1 MKKKYIIGICA
12 VCIIVLL
19 LGGYAFSEYS
29 KANQYAEDMQYYFD
43 TVLTNN
49 AYMSSKPTNTIINDY
64 IEQSRKCKNDADF
77 LNLLLEAN
85 TSFGDAGHL
94 FPLLPENYYYRLY
107 TYEAAI
113 ESKNIDDNNTLYV
126 NLCKPEVL
134 KAYDS
139 VSDEFLCD
147 KRKIKNSL
155 SQQTMEK
162 SNDNIKFTYI
172 KDTLFITIKSFNFEY
187 YMYDIEKIRKELEK
201 YEGDRIVFD
210 VRDNGGGTGYY
221 FLDLISMTK
230 NKDFRCEMT
239 TYGRGDI
246 LTNYLKNVE
255 TNLKVEVKDDEI
267 ILTDNLE
274 IKSSHEFDF
283 DKIYIIANENS
294 YSHADSF
301 VKVAKATGY
310 ATVIGE
316 KTGGAGGSSIDILNF
331 ELPNTHFI
339 VEIETTTTKPRETC
353 PDLYSY
359 AQTLED
365 FYNEIL
371 LFEKNN

>member
-283 DKIYIIANENS
+283 DKIYIIVNENS
-294 YSHADSF
+294 
-301 VKVAKATGY
+301 
-310 ATVIGE
+310 
-316 KTGGAGGSSIDILNF
+316 
-331 ELPNTHFI
+331 
-339 VEIETTTTKPRETC
+339 
-353 PDLYSY
+353 
-359 AQTLED
+359 
-365 FYNEIL
+365 
-371 LFEKNN
+371 